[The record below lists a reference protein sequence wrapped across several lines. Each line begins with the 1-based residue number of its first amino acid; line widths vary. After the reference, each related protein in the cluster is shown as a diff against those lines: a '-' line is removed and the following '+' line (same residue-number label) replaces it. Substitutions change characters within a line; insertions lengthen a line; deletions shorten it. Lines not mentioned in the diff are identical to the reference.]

1 MTSLI
6 EPLIALGIGLALG
19 LVRPRN
25 GADLRE
31 QIKQDIE
38 LRGLLDATTEHDDI
52 ARDALTQ
59 SIRENALRTIQEEP
73 DWYDRW
79 GAEWIMPLGVFL
91 FFGGLS
97 LRGAASNFEVT
108 PETGLTIEAIAIV
121 AMMLGGPLV
130 GTWTGRTLTPL
141 VVHRFR
147 TRKRRRDNR

>member
-38 LRGLLDATTEHDDI
+38 LRGLLDATTERDDI

-59 SIRENALRTIQEEP
+59 SIRGNALRTLQEEP

-79 GAEWIMPLGVFL
+79 GAEWIMPLGLFL
-91 FFGGLS
+91 FLGGFS
-97 LRGAASNFEVT
+97 LRGAASNFEVA

-121 AMMLGGPLV
+121 AMMLGGPLF
-130 GTWTGRTLTPL
+130 GTWAGRTLIPL
-141 VVHRFR
+141 VAHHFR
-147 TRKRRRDNR
+147 TRRQRRQNR